1 VPVDMNWGG
10 STPDNSNPGYSL

>member
-1 VPVDMNWGG
+1 MNWGG